1 MSSAPD
7 SDSLLPDPRRGFEGK
22 VALITGSSRGI
33 GRALALRLAARG
45 ATPIINYKVN
55 QEAAAQTVAE
65 IQRLGSGGMAIRADL
80 ESIEEIEAMFDQVQE
95 RYGRLDFFISNASAS
110 NFHHFMDLKPHH
122 LERTFNLN
130 VRAFVVGTQRAVRL
144 MPSEGGRVVV
154 LSSYGSIRSFPTYA
168 NLGSA
173 KAAIE
178 TWARY
183 MAVELAPL
191 GVNVNAVNGG
201 IIETDSSSYFY
212 STGLVPSLETVLPKI
227 PKRRMGTAA
236 EVAALA
242 RGGVRHRD
250 DADRRRRPDRDRA
263 TVPLGYGG
271 SGRRRRARRAVR
283 GAPLGTLAGPVA
295 RATTGFLEQD
305 DLGDLGPALDP
316 LDHVVDGQRRHRG
329 GRHRLHLDPG
339 LACGARFGGQNDRAG
354 VGVDGALDANERE
367 RERMAQRDELGRPLG
382 GLDAGDPGHA
392 EDVALRRIAGENLG
406 RGLGRDPHHSPR
418 HRPPLG
424 SGLLAHVD
432 HPGAARGIQMGEVAH
447 RAAGALKRCASAIRS
462 RTACTSPSRSSSIG
476 SGSPLTIDSKNTLR
490 S

>member
-1 MSSAPD
+1 MTED
-7 SDSLLPDPRRGFEGK
+7 NLLPNPRRGFEGK

-55 QEAAAQTVAE
+55 QEAAAQTVAD

-80 ESIEEIEAMFDQVQE
+80 ESLEEIEAMFDQVQD
-95 RYGRLDFFISNASAS
+95 RYGRLDFFVSNASAS

-212 STGLVPSLETVLPKI
+212 STGRVPSLETVLPKI
-227 PKRRMGTAA
+227 PKKRMGTAA
-236 EVAALA
+236 EVAECVLFLLS
-242 RGGVRHRD
+242 
-250 DADRRRRPDRDRA
+250 P
-263 TVPLGYGG
+263 
-271 SGRRRRARRAVR
+271 
-283 GAPLGTLAGPVA
+283 GAEYVTGTTLI
-295 RATTGFLEQD
+295 
-305 DLGDLGPALDP
+305 
-316 LDHVVDGQRRHRG
+316 VDG
-329 GRHRLHLDPG
+329 G
-339 LACGARFGGQNDRAG
+339 LTSIAPPFPSDMAGAAG
-354 VGVDGALDANERE
+354 AGALDALSE
-367 RERMAQRDELGRPLG
+367 
-382 GLDAGDPGHA
+382 
-392 EDVALRRIAGENLG
+392 ALR
-406 RGLGRDPHHSPR
+406 
-418 HRPPLG
+418 
-424 SGLLAHVD
+424 
-432 HPGAARGIQMGEVAH
+432 
-447 RAAGALKRCASAIRS
+447 
-462 RTACTSPSRSSSIG
+462 
-476 SGSPLTIDSKNTLR
+476 
-490 S
+490 